1 MTPAEIAGRLVAAFR
16 WAGTEWVFGVPGGGA
31 NLDMIGAAQAVG
43 CRFVLAHS
51 EGAATV
57 MAAVTGEMT
66 GTPGVVVVTRGPGAA
81 SAVNGAAQALLDR
94 QPTLVIT
101 DCVTDA
107 DTARVSHQRIDQQA
121 ILGGATKASFRFG
134 PYEASSGVAA
144 RIVALT
150 VEGRPGPVHVDVD
163 PTHRDP
169 THRERTHRDRTDRD
183 DARCQEPVLD
193 PAGAAPTAGIG
204 SDRLRG
210 ALARSRRP
218 VVIAGGGFVTGR
230 PDDRDAAVTSLRRV
244 VAQGHIPVLTTYKG
258 RGVVADSAEYCAGVA
273 TGATIE
279 ASVLEDADLIIGVGL
294 DPVELIPGAWT
305 YGADVVLLGR
315 WQIDDSTFFG
325 ARLVAEVVGELDH
338 LINTFV
344 AGLATEWTPGTGAR
358 HRQDAADALTAAVP
372 TAANGLTPQQVV
384 TIARRVA
391 PPGTIAT
398 VDAGAHMLVAVPLWG
413 TERPGEL
420 LVSSGLAT
428 MGYALPAAAAA
439 ALVHPDRRVI
449 CFTGDG
455 GLGMVLAELET
466 LARLGL
472 RVTVVVFNDATLS
485 LIAIKQRAE
494 GHGGED
500 AVRYAPMDFAA
511 IGAACGLASARVVDA
526 SGYEAAMRAAL
537 AHEGPTIVDVTVD
550 PSAYPAVIDAIR
562 GARRSLSS

>member
-16 WAGTEWVFGVPGGGA
+16 GAGTEWVFGVPGGGA
-31 NLDMIGAAQAVG
+31 NLDMIGAAQSVG
-43 CRFVLAHS
+43 CRFVLTHS

-107 DTARVSHQRIDQQA
+107 DTARVSHQRIDQTS

-134 PYEASSGVAA
+134 PVEASSGAA
-144 RIVALT
+144 AGIVALT

-163 PTHRDP
+163 PTHLAADRSRESVV
-169 THRERTHRDRTDRD
+169 HRSG
-183 DARCQEPVLD
+183 
-193 PAGAAPTAGIG
+193 AGPTAGVG
-204 SDRLRG
+204 SDRLQS
-210 ALARSRRP
+210 ALGRSRRP

-230 PDDRDAAVTSLRRV
+230 PDRRAAAVTSLRRV
-244 VAQGHIPVLTTYKG
+244 AAKGHIPVLTTYKG

-279 ASVLEDADLIIGVGL
+279 ASVLDKADLIIGVGL

-305 YGADVVLLGR
+305 YAADVVLLGR

-325 ARLVAEVVGELDH
+325 ARLVAEVVGELDD
-338 LINTFV
+338 LVDTFI
-344 AGLATEWTPGTGAR
+344 AGLDTEWTPGTGTR
-358 HRQDAADALTAAVP
+358 HRQDAIDALSAAVP
-372 TAANGLTPQQVV
+372 LVPSALTPQQVI
-384 TIARRVA
+384 TIARGVA

-466 LARLGL
+466 LVRLEL

-500 AVRYAPMDFAA
+500 AVRYGAMDFAA
-511 IGAACGLASARVVDA
+511 IGSACGLASARVVDA
-526 SGYEAAMRAAL
+526 SGYEAAMSAAVVR
-537 AHEGPTIVDVTVD
+537 EGPTMVDAAIDAT
-550 PSAYPAVIDAIR
+550 AYPAVIEAIR
-562 GARRSLSS
+562 GARRQLSS

>member
-1 MTPAEIAGRLVAAFR
+1 MARVLDRMSTGPSLPAYRALAEQLRRDIREQRYAEGQRLPTEAELSDGLGLSRQTVRRAFQDLVAEGTVYRVPGRGTFVRPDAGKYLRPSGSIEDLMTIVEDTELEVLRPPALGVDIEAAGRLRLDTDEVVSITFR
-16 WAGTEWVFGVPGGGA
+16 
-31 NLDMIGAAQAVG
+31 
-43 CRFVLAHS
+43 RFH
-51 EGAATV
+51 
-57 MAAVTGEMT
+57 
-66 GTPGVVVVTRGPGAA
+66 
-81 SAVNGAAQALLDR
+81 DD
-94 QPTLVIT
+94 QPF
-101 DCVTDA
+101 CVT
-107 DTARVSHQRIDQQA
+107 TAY
-121 ILGGATKASFRFG
+121 L
-134 PYEASSGVAA
+134 P
-144 RIVALT
+144 
-150 VEGRPGPVHVDVD
+150 P
-163 PTHRDP
+163 
-169 THRERTHRDRTDRD
+169 
-183 DARCQEPVLD
+183 
-193 PAGAAPTAGIG
+193 
-204 SDRLRG
+204 
-210 ALARSRRP
+210 P

-550 PSAYPAVIDAIR
+550 PSAYSVIDAIR